1 MEELIEN
8 ISSIISKLY
17 LSVENKG
24 YDILMKISDISENL
38 FSQNP
43 LNIIYNDTY
52 RIYIDLFI
60 KVVIFSF
67 FIFYFL
73 KLLLYLYSEN
83 GIENLYYFII
93 KVIIVLI
100 LSSNSYYICQ
110 KAVYFNFL
118 LTDTIS
124 KSLEN
129 IANIDISY
137 NYIKSFSVGS
147 RKSLGSV
154 GQP

>member
-73 KLLLYLYSEN
+73 KLS
-83 GIENLYYFII
+83 
-93 KVIIVLI
+93 IVLRNFVWI
-100 LSSNSYYICQ
+100 FI
-110 KAVYFNFL
+110 YFFRH
-118 LTDTIS
+118 LTFNRIKLIPCTI
-124 KSLEN
+124 E
-129 IANIDISY
+129 
-137 NYIKSFSVGS
+137 
-147 RKSLGSV
+147 
-154 GQP
+154 